1 MIRIVKKIK
10 MASID
15 YNIMNIINDIESG
28 SFSVDQIIEKYKL
41 NKYKYYKILKEAEI
55 KNPSTKIGAPC
66 RPKNTPFKKLLNQK
80 GGNGDEH
87 ISDPDEFDLDAFKQD
102 CEKGMKLTELME
114 KYKLSL
120 YQVRE
125 LRKKYD
131 LKTK

>member
-1 MIRIVKKIK
+1 MT
-10 MASID
+10 SID

-41 NKYKYYKILKEAEI
+41 NKYKYYRILKEAEI

-66 RPKNTPFKKLLNQK
+66 RPKITPFKKLLNQK
-80 GGNGDEH
+80 GGNGDDKQP
-87 ISDPDEFDLDAFKQD
+87 SDPNVFNLDSFKED

-125 LRKKYD
+125 LRKKYS
-131 LKTK
+131 LTKT